1 MKLKKVIIT
10 GGPGT
15 GKTSIIKELKKRGY
29 FCYDEIWDKMY
40 ENTLSL
46 LVSRAG
52 KYWISSFDN
61 FGGSSYKYFDYKAN
75 NSEREVGKMFS
86 SDLQLDN

>member
-1 MKLKKVIIT
+1 
-10 GGPGT
+10 
-15 GKTSIIKELKKRGY
+15 
-29 FCYDEIWDKMY
+29 MY
-40 ENTLSL
+40 ETAVAL
-46 LVSRAG
+46 LVSRAC

-75 NSEREVGKMFS
+75 NSEREVEKMFS